1 MDFTTVREWLSQELF
16 DALGYKL
23 TPLRLILIVVGPFAV
38 LALCRMF
45 KRLLRRLMSRAPDA
59 DAGVTNAV
67 VTVGYYISILI
78 GYSILLG
85 LLGLNLTSLAVFSG
99 ALGVGVGLGLQDL
112 AKNFIGGL
120 ILIFTRP
127 IKPGDR
133 VEVEG
138 RVGDV
143 RRISTYSTMIQLLD
157 GSMLVLPNS
166 MVLNGDVVNW
176 NFQGA
181 WKSFDVTFRVPF
193 EAPDSEV
200 EAVMLAAATSHP
212 EVSQDPEPA
221 VRMNAFTDSGIEF
234 SLWVTVTDVRSWVRV
249 KSELNNTILSE
260 FRTRGWA
267 FGIPL
272 RRVTSS
278 QADDPT

>member
-1 MDFTTVREWLSQELF
+1 MDLTAVKDWLSQELF

-23 TPLRLILIVVGPFAV
+23 TPLRLILIVFGPFAV
-38 LALCRMF
+38 LAICRMF
-45 KRLLRRLMSRAPDA
+45 KRLLRKLMNRAPDA

-67 VTVGYYISILI
+67 VTVGYYIALLV
-78 GYSILLG
+78 GYSVLLAV
-85 LLGLNLTSLAVFSG
+85 LGFDLTSIAIFSG
-99 ALGVGVGLGLQDL
+99 ALGVGIGLGLQDL

-133 VEVEG
+133 VEIEG

-193 EAPDSEV
+193 DAPDSEV
-200 EAVMLAAATSHP
+200 ESVMLAAATTHP

-221 VRMNAFTDSGIEF
+221 VRMNAFTESGIEF
-234 SLWVTVTDVRSWVRV
+234 SLWVTVHDVRSWVRV

-260 FRTRGWA
+260 FRQRGWG

-272 RRVTSS
+272 RRVTSTN
-278 QADDPT
+278 ANDPT